1 MHLFKA
7 LLFSTLVLQMQL
19 SSSST
24 HSYSWVMNPDFYNPF
39 LEKGLGM
46 SNYIPNI
53 WYDMGIC
60 CTALHLFLSQKYLG
74 EPCWEWGGAAW
85 QLLLLPS
92 LPALWN
98 QLLLPLTGFEQKATT
113 ASDVMLSPLNSGFG
127 QKAATEVVCYCS
139 TVNYQLETPRQPL
152 GLEID
157 NAQCFEMCYV
167 IHASVQCKFPMVDH
181 CLARVSCVVPKK
193 LGWEEWEGVDV
204 FLA

>member
-1 MHLFKA
+1 MGWGCLTVASAAK
-7 LLFSTLVLQMQL
+7 
-19 SSSST
+19 SSCSLEP
-24 HSYSWVMNPDFYNPF
+24 VAPPPDW
-39 LEKGLGM
+39 LRAKGHYCL
-46 SNYIPNI
+46 
-53 WYDMGIC
+53 
-60 CTALHLFLSQKYLG
+60 
-74 EPCWEWGGAAW
+74 
-85 QLLLLPS
+85 
-92 LPALWN
+92 
-98 QLLLPLTGFEQKATT
+98 

-193 LGWEEWEGVDV
+193 LG
-204 FLA
+204 